1 MRVARHFFAT
11 LIRQPFGT
19 AFGKFKKS
27 CAVRRTY
34 IVSRMR
40 EQTARSV
47 ISGRSARNCDA
58 PAETR
63 LLLILTA
70 RSLHPSCISCN
81 NIPKSRKPHCAVSR
95 IASDPSV
102 ALLFYSMAAKRAKE
116 IALAFPRG
124 AHQEVFITGVLRYS
138 MEHEC
143 NWSYI
148 TSPESLAMSV
158 LDLRGWQGDGIIAA
172 LNTPAEAAC
181 VRHLNAPVVNISGTL
196 PKTPVPRV
204 SLDNGLV
211 GRLAAEHLIERGFE
225 TFAFFGLQDVSYSAV
240 RQHAF
245 DATLATRGLRS
256 VALLMPPTYRAKGL
270 PWRDQQRKLVK
281 WLGGLAKPVGL
292 FAVTDY
298 RARQVLDACRQIG
311 LRVPQQVAVIGVD
324 NEEVICVHVQ
334 PQLTSVVRD
343 NQQEGYH
350 AAAILD
356 QLIRGRKLEASEEM
370 IPPLGVV
377 SRESTETVAF
387 KDPRLCQAI
396 EYLNTHIED
405 PIGVQELASHVGVS
419 RRWMEYAFRDA
430 LKESPYQY
438 IRNRRLKM
446 AQHLLESEPASK
458 IYQVAQRT
466 GFTSA
471 KQLSMSFCQEFGL
484 SPREYQR
491 ARCK

>member
-1 MRVARHFFAT
+1 
-11 LIRQPFGT
+11 
-19 AFGKFKKS
+19 
-27 CAVRRTY
+27 
-34 IVSRMR
+34 
-40 EQTARSV
+40 
-47 ISGRSARNCDA
+47 
-58 PAETR
+58 
-63 LLLILTA
+63 
-70 RSLHPSCISCN
+70 
-81 NIPKSRKPHCAVSR
+81 
-95 IASDPSV
+95 
-102 ALLFYSMAAKRAKE
+102 MAAKRAKE

-138 MEHEC
+138 LEHNC

-158 LDLRGWQGDGIIAA
+158 LDLRGWKGDGIIAA
-172 LNTPAEAAC
+172 LNTPSEAAC
-181 VRHLNAPVVNISGTL
+181 VKQLDAPVVNISGTL

-204 SLDNGLV
+204 SLDNGMV
-211 GRLAAEHLIERGFE
+211 GRMAAEHLLERGFE
-225 TFAFFGLQDVSYSAV
+225 TFACFGLRDVAYSAV
-240 RQHAF
+240 RQNAF
-245 DATLATRGLRS
+245 DGRLKEAGAKS
-256 VALLMPPTYRAKGL
+256 VSLLMPPTYRAKGL
-270 PWRDQQRKLVK
+270 QWQDQQRKLVK
-281 WLGGLAKPVGL
+281 WVAGLPSPVGL

-356 QLIRGRKLEASEEM
+356 QMIRGRKLEATEEM
-370 IPPLGVV
+370 IPPLGVI

-387 KDPRLCQAI
+387 KDRRLCEAI
-396 EYLNTHIED
+396 EYLNKHIED

-419 RRWMEYAFRDA
+419 RRWMEYAFREA

-438 IRNRRLKM
+438 IRNRRLKL
-446 AQHLLESEPASK
+446 AQHLLETEPATK

-471 KQLSMSFCQEFGL
+471 KQLSMSFCQEFGQ

-491 ARCK
+491 SKGK